1 MSQVSNTPGRYAL
14 LALLLCASTVTGSR
28 ALAQTGG
35 YRIAGKVVNS
45 ITGAPVSQALVTVAD
60 VTDRNDTKSAVT
72 RDDGVFA
79 FTGLPAGKYSL
90 LGTRHGYITS
100 GYDAHENF
108 STAIVTGGEV
118 DCEHLIFRLTPQ
130 AVISGKIYDEVGDP
144 IRRANV
150 SLYRQDQSTGVGLIR
165 RAGAVQTDDRGSYE
179 FPELPAGTYFISANA
194 KPWYALH
201 PRSVVSRGP
210 GETIRNSDGS
220 ITTSLGRET
229 TEAPAPVTHSF
240 DVAYPTTYYPDAT
253 ESDESVPIPLRGGER
268 LSIDMHLTPVPALR
282 IVIQSPGG
290 REGGFSIPQLM
301 KQSFDSTE
309 NIMNMLFDPGVDPME
324 RRNPMP
330 FNMLPSG
337 AVEISGIPAGKY
349 TVRMQG
355 RPGISGAVADF
366 DLNRD
371 GQEIDPASAA
381 PASEA
386 KLTVSVKGEA
396 RPPQGLL
403 LALRTKEHRVV
414 RRAPVDPSGAAEF
427 LDIPPGKYDLLAATP
442 TNDYAVR
449 RMVVNGSPTKGH
461 SLEFAAGASIEG
473 TVTIVGGQTVVEGV
487 AKHNGKGV
495 PGAMI
500 VMVPNDPEENGEL
513 FRRDQSDLDG
523 TFSLGTVVPG
533 DYTIVAI
540 ENGWDLNWS
549 QPGVI
554 AHYVDKGRKITVPPT
569 AQEPV
574 HVSEPVEVQPR

>member
-1 MSQVSNTPGRYAL
+1 V
-14 LALLLCASTVTGSR
+14 
-28 ALAQTGG
+28 LAQTGG
-35 YRIAGKVVNS
+35 YRISGKLINS
-45 ITGAPVSQALVTVAD
+45 ITGAPVSQALVTIAD
-60 VTDRNDTKSAVT
+60 VTDRNDTKVQVT
-72 RDDGVFA
+72 RDDGTFA

-90 LGTRHGYITS
+90 QATRHGYITS
-100 GYDAHENF
+100 GYDGHENYA
-108 STAIVTGGEV
+108 TAIVTGGEA
-118 DCEHLIFRLTPQ
+118 DSEHLIFRLTPQ
-130 AVISGKIYDEVGDP
+130 AVIIGKIYDEVGDP

-165 RAGAVQTDDRGSYE
+165 RMGAAQTDDRGSYE

-201 PRSVVSRGP
+201 PRSLVTRSAS
-210 GETIRNSDGS
+210 ESIRNSDGS

-229 TEAPAPVTHSF
+229 TEAPPPVTHSF
-240 DVAYPTTYYPDAT
+240 DVAYATTYYPDAS
-253 ESDESVPIPLRGGER
+253 ESDEAVPIPLRGGER

-282 IVIQSPGG
+282 IVFQNSGG
-290 REGGFSIPQLM
+290 REGGFGIPQLM

-309 NIMNMLFDPGVDPME
+309 NIMSMLFDRGTDPME
-324 RRNPMP
+324 NRNAMP
-330 FNMLPSG
+330 FTPLPSG

-349 TVRMQG
+349 TVRMQR
-355 RPGISGAVADF
+355 RPGAGIAADF
-366 DLNRD
+366 DLNQD
-371 GQEIDPASAA
+371 GQEIDPATAA
-381 PASEA
+381 PASGA
-386 KLTVSVKGEA
+386 KLAVVVQGAA

-403 LALRTKEHRVV
+403 LALRTKEHKVV
-414 RRAPVDPSGAAEF
+414 RRAPVDPEGAAEF
-427 LDIPPGKYDLLAATP
+427 LDVPPGKYDLLAASP

-449 RMVVNGSPTKGH
+449 RIVVNGSVSKGH
-461 SLEFAAGASIEG
+461 SLEFVAGASIEA

-500 VMVPNDPEENGEL
+500 VMVPNNPEENGEL

-523 TFSLGTVVPG
+523 TFSLGTVIPG
-533 DYTIVAI
+533 EYTVVAI

-554 AHYVDKGRKITVPPT
+554 SHYLEKGQKVIVPPT

-574 HVSEPVEVQPR
+574 HVSGSVEVQPR